1 MDLQIFRQRID
12 KIDEEMTRLFAERM
26 AISAQI
32 AAYKKEHGLPVLDA
46 AREREKLSEV
56 EAKLPDELREYGASF
71 YRHVFELSRERQER
85 VFLEADGKGD

>member
-1 MDLQIFRQRID
+1 MDVQIFRQTFDTID
-12 KIDEEMTRLFAERM
+12 VEMSRLFAERM
-26 AISAQI
+26 ALSAQI

>member
-1 MDLQIFRQRID
+1 MDLQDYRQKID

-26 AISAQI
+26 ALSAQI
-32 AAYKKEHGLPVLDA
+32 AAYKKEHGLPVQDA
-46 AREREKLSEV
+46 AREREKLSEI

-71 YRHVFELSRERQER
+71 YRHIFELSRERQER